1 MAMLTNPAF
10 GPKVALVYVTVGAL
24 IDVWTAVYYFAFGRY
39 RMNSGNPADENHVW
53 FWVAG
58 FFLTGLVLVILGL
71 VLGPLGRAA
80 REAELPPPEA
90 TRAEAQIKETAA
102 ANPNPVVAAQAAG
115 TMPGAVVQ
123 SAPLPGGAV
132 LAPGSVPTTLP
143 PGAPQPA
150 RPPAPAGSVR
160 PAT

>member
-80 REAELPPPEA
+80 REAELPPLEA
-90 TRAEAQIKETAA
+90 TRAEAHIKETAA